1 MNNDYKVYM
10 HRFPN
15 GKVYIGITCQ
25 KPEYRWNKGKHY
37 RKQPLIFNAIMK
49 YGWDNIEHIILFDGL
64 SKEDAET
71 KEVELISLYDS
82 TNREKG
88 YNIENGGN
96 STGKH
101 SEETKKKMSA
111 GIKNAYKN
119 TEYKEKKIAEAKKSY
134 AKPEYKKQLSE
145 RTKRLWQSK
154 EYRTKMI
161 SVHRGKTVSAE
172 ARKKVSDARKG
183 RFMGGDNVNARAV
196 EQYTKDGVF
205 VACWDSAMSAS
216 RATGANNAKICE
228 CCKGKRHSA
237 GGYRWKYAAI

>member
-1 MNNDYKVYM
+1 MGENYIVYM

-15 GKVYIGITCQ
+15 GKVYIGITGQ

-37 RKQPLIFNAIMK
+37 QKQPFIFNAIMK

-64 SKEDAET
+64 SKEEAEA
-71 KEVELISLYDS
+71 KEVELIALYDS

-96 STGKH
+96 SIGKH
-101 SEETKKKMSA
+101 SKETREKMST
-111 GIKNAYKN
+111 GIKRAYEN
-119 TEYKEKKIAEAKKSY
+119 PEYKEKKIAEAKKSY

-145 RTKRLWQSK
+145 RTKKLWQSE
-154 EYRTKMI
+154 EYRAKMT
-161 SVHRGKTVSAE
+161 SVHKGKTVSAE
-172 ARKKVSDARKG
+172 TRKKVSDARKG
-183 RFMGGDNVNARAV
+183 RFMGGENINARAI

-205 VACWDSAMSAS
+205 VARWDSAMSAS
-216 RATGANNAKICE
+216 RETGANNAKICE
-228 CCKGKRHSA
+228 CCKGTRSSA